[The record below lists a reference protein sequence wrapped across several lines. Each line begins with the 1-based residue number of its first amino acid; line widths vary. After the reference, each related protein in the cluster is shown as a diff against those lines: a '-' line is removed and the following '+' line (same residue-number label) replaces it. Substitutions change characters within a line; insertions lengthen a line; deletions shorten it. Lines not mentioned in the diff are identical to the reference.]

1 MMPMNPYVTLPHY
14 PAANQPIYG
23 QPQQQQQQQQMYDYY
38 QQQQQ
43 QAPTYASPQNMVFK
57 TVKEK
62 LTVFLN
68 HRCAIAYQMEC

>member
-38 QQQQQ
+38 QNQR
-43 QAPTYASPQNMVFK
+43 TKIGTF
-57 TVKEK
+57 
-62 LTVFLN
+62 
-68 HRCAIAYQMEC
+68 